1 MICETNNKKILK
13 SFQGLE
19 DKFNLKFNFKFDYS
33 KSIFTGIKNN
43 IEIICPEHGSFLQ
56 SPKVHLLSQYG
67 CKKCYFNSKI
77 KEQDEFI
84 KKASELH
91 KNKFDYSKVKYKD
104 NKTYVEIICPEH
116 GSFQQLPKNH
126 LKSEHGLMLVIQ
138 N

>member
-56 SPKVHLLSQYG
+56 LPKVHLLSQYG

-77 KEQDEFI
+77 NSITQK
-84 KKASELH
+84 
-91 KNKFDYSKVKYKD
+91 
-104 NKTYVEIICPEH
+104 
-116 GSFQQLPKNH
+116 
-126 LKSEHGLMLVIQ
+126 
-138 N
+138 